1 MDRCW
6 IFEKLCTNQSRYQYQ
21 KICRIP
27 TWWSGW
33 NSGFFRRTNY
43 RKPTAILTIYQAI
56 KDETAKQLIAKE
68 YGYKKHAIFYNN
80 MNTIKYIR
88 NTCAHSGVIFDLKTP
103 KGIKPPPNTIFNK
116 NNRHSLDS
124 SIKTI
129 LCILSVISENRKKE
143 MENKI
148 DELFKKHA
156 INPVVKTIIEQKI
169 GYIIAH

>member
-1 MDRCW
+1 
-6 IFEKLCTNQSRYQYQ
+6 
-21 KICRIP
+21 
-27 TWWSGW
+27 
-33 NSGFFRRTNY
+33 
-43 RKPTAILTIYQAI
+43 
-56 KDETAKQLIAKE
+56 
-68 YGYKKHAIFYNN
+68 